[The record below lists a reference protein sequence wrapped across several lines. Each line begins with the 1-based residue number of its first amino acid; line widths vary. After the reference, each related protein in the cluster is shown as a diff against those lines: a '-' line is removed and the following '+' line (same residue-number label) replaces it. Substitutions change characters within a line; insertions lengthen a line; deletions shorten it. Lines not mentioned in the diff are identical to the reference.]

1 MCHGPWTM
9 ASLKDRVSRERME
22 RLYLVE
28 KLSTTQI
35 ADRLGTNRESVRR
48 LIKNYGLPM
57 RQAGYPFDKRKE

>member
-1 MCHGPWTM
+1 M
-9 ASLKDRVSRERME
+9 SRERME